1 MENNDFSFMKTGFN
15 MLQSESNVSEQEMKE
30 ILANFAVIMDDAVKL
45 AETYVIHANRNSIT
59 PEDIKLGLMF
69 RNFYNQQFWSQPNA
83 LQKLENY
90 KQIINN
96 EEEENMEMEEESDDI
111 EMEQPFSVSN
121 CQCPTCKGLNSMFN
135 VWNTWEPPT
144 VHQRIVKNVI
154 DNM

>member
-15 MLQSESNVSEQEMKE
+15 MLQNENNISDQEIKE
-30 ILANFAVIMDDAVKL
+30 IIAQLAVVMDDAVKL
-45 AETYVIHANRNSIT
+45 SETYVVHANRNSIT
-59 PEDIKLGLMF
+59 PEDIKLGLKF

-83 LQKLENY
+83 IQKLENY

-96 EEEENMEMEEESDDI
+96 EEEVMEIEEENDDI

-121 CQCPTCKGLNSMFN
+121 CQCPTCKGLNSMFTI
-135 VWNTWEPPT
+135 WNHWEPPT